1 MTIHKAGFV
10 NIIGKPNAGKSTLL
24 NELMGAKLSIITPKI
39 QTTRHRI
46 QGIINGEDYQMVVSD
61 TPGVIEKTGNKL
73 HERMM
78 RFVDE
83 AVEDADIFLYVVDI
97 SENWRPDAYS
107 EKVIQSGIPVVLVL
121 NKIDLTTQEK
131 LEALTGQLKSFIQPQ
146 YIVPVSTTEKFNT
159 DALLNLL
166 ITLLPEGPAFY
177 DKEQMTDKSER
188 FIASEMIR
196 EKILYNY
203 RDEIP
208 YAVEVGI
215 NQFKDTPGLLR
226 ISAEIYVMRDSQ
238 KTILIGTGGAGLK
251 RVGTAARKDMEAF
264 WGKKVFLELF
274 VKVKKD
280 WRDDDLM
287 LKHFGYGE

>member
-1 MTIHKAGFV
+1 MTLHKAGFV

-24 NELMGAKLSIITPKI
+24 NELLGTKLSIITPKI

-46 QGIINGEDYQMVVSD
+46 QGIINGDDYQLVISD
-61 TPGVIEKTGNKL
+61 TPGVIEKPGNKL

-78 RFVDE
+78 KFVED

-97 SENWRPDAYS
+97 SENWRPDEYS
-107 EKVIQSGIPVVLVL
+107 EKIIQSGVPVVLVL

-131 LEALTGQLKSFIQPQ
+131 LEEISGQLKSLIHPE
-146 YIVPVSTTEKFNT
+146 YIVPVSAKEKFNT
-159 DALLNLL
+159 EALLQLL
-166 ITLLPEGPAFY
+166 ISLLPEGPAFY
-177 DKEQMTDKSER
+177 DKDQLTDKSER

-196 EKILYNY
+196 EKILYYY

-208 YAVEVGI
+208 YAVEVAI

-238 KTILIGTGGAGLK
+238 KTILIGTGGVGLK

-274 VKVKKD
+274 VKVKRD